1 VDRESICSKGDVVVE
16 TLARFPTCSH
26 EDTPGQESTRCV
38 LLANYIVLDPPLV
51 YKRIPTPVWLPGEAR
66 TKARA
71 RRKPQPLYCRE
82 HAYKLCNLEPSPL
95 SSPF

>member
-1 VDRESICSKGDVVVE
+1 MDRESICSKGDVTVQTVE
-16 TLARFPTCSH
+16 MNERCIY

-38 LLANYIVLDPPLV
+38 LLANYLVLNPPLV
-51 YKRIPTPVWLPGEAR
+51 YKRIPKPVWLPGEAR
-66 TKARA
+66 TQARA
-71 RRKPQPLYCRE
+71 RTKPRPMYCRE